1 MKNNNNDTDIH
12 IPDTWKAIKAS
23 LDEKREQM
31 QQKLKSQ
38 MEASKK
44 EFEIQ
49 TKRLAG
55 KAVAMRNLLF
65 FFFCEQ
71 KKFVEFFSQRL
82 ALSIRQR
89 RRLIKIF
96 LVEFL
101 FFSQRL
107 ALGM

>member
-1 MKNNNNDTDIH
+1 MNNNNETYIH
-12 IPDTWKAIKAS
+12 IQDNWKAIKAS

-55 KAVAMRNLLF
+55 KAVAMRHFFLF
-65 FFFCEQ
+65 FNK
-71 KKFVEFFSQRL
+71 KKFVEFFFRAAFHTAACVKAARTLHVTAQT
-82 ALSIRQR
+82 ANQ
-89 RRLIKIF
+89 F
-96 LVEFL
+96 FL
-101 FFSQRL
+101 FYSFNF
-107 ALGM
+107 

>member
-1 MKNNNNDTDIH
+1 MKNNNNDTYIH
-12 IPDTWKAIKAS
+12 IQDNWKAIKAS

-55 KAVAMRNLLF
+55 KAVAMRHLLF
-65 FFFCEQ
+65 FFFEQ